1 VILAAIRM
9 AKPVIVG
16 SQSLAH
22 FEDPLEGR
30 KADLYVLPYP
40 TPLPGPLAHQ
50 QDSYLGQ
57 LFLQQLPSVGE
68 FPEDFARQ
76 TFAQVRL
83 DQELLGHSDL
93 RHVGGV
99 SS

>member
-1 VILAAIRM
+1 M
-9 AKPVIVG
+9 AKPVMVVAKV
-16 SQSLAH
+16 SPTPKN
-22 FEDPLEGR
+22 PLEAR